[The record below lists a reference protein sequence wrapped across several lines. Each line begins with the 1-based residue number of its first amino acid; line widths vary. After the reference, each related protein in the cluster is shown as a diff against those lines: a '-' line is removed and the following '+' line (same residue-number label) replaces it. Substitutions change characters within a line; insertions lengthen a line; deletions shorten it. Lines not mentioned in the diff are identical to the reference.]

1 MGRTYKTEGIILKRI
16 NYGEADRIL
25 TIYTKHYGKIK
36 ALAKGVRRITSRR
49 GGNIELFNQTVLF
62 LHKGRNLDIL
72 QEAQVISSFKSWRK
86 NLKKVSTAY
95 YFSELVD
102 KLTPEAQANQ
112 QVFELLRRFLTKIS
126 TASLPELTRSFEEAL
141 LRELGFGVPVEL
153 KKDSRSLKDYI
164 ESITEKK
171 LNSQEIAKEIE

>member
-36 ALAKGVRRITSRR
+36 VMAKGVRRITSRR
-49 GGNIELFNQTVLF
+49 GGNIELFNQTILF

-72 QEAQVISSFKSWRK
+72 QEAQVVSSFKDWRR
-86 NLKKVSTAY
+86 NLKKVSIAY

-112 QVFELLRRFLTKIS
+112 RVFILLQCFLTKIG

-141 LRELGFGVPVEL
+141 LSELGFGVPKEL
-153 KKDSRSLKDYI
+153 KNNSQSLKDYI

-171 LNSQEIAKEIE
+171 LNSQEIAKEID